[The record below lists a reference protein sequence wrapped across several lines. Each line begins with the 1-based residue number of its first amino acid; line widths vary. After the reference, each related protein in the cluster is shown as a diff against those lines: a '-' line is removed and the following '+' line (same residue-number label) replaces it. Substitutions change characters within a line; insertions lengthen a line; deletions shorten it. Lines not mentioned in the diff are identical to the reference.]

1 MIVQN
6 VMSKKVITISS
17 GSTLKEAAQILV
29 KHKISGAPIVDKEG
43 NLIGIISEKDL
54 FKALFPGL
62 HELLADIKLW
72 LYHQEI
78 EDRTKD
84 NEKII
89 VNEIMTK
96 EVLTIEPDTPVMRAG
111 SLMLT
116 RGIHRLVV
124 FDRHEKKVVGIVSR
138 GDIFR
143 HILKRHLKI

>member
-6 VMSKKVITISS
+6 VMSKKVITIPS
-17 GSTLKEAAQILV
+17 GSNLKEAARILI
-29 KHKISGAPIVDKEG
+29 KHKISGAPVLDREG
-43 NLIGIISEKDL
+43 GLIGIISEKDL

-84 NEKII
+84 TEKII
-89 VNEIMTK
+89 VNDIMTR
-96 EVLTIEPDTPVMRAG
+96 EVLTIEPDAPVMRAG
-111 SLMLT
+111 SIMLT
-116 RGIHRLVV
+116 RGVHRLVV
-124 FDRHEKKVVGIVSR
+124 YDRHEKRIVGMVSR

-143 HILKRHLKI
+143 HILKKHLNI